1 MKLTPLAI
9 SGCYEVGFP
18 KYVDQRGHFVKTFQY
33 SAFAGL
39 SLETDFAETFYT
51 VSGANVIR
59 GMHFQIPPADHAKM
73 VYCVSGAV
81 MDVALDLRG
90 GSPSYGRHAVVEL
103 DAERC
108 NGVYLCRGIAHGF
121 AVRQAP
127 AVLLYYVTAE
137 HEPELDCGI
146 RWDSCGV
153 RWPVASPLI
162 SARDERLPRLQDYE
176 TPFTDE
182 AMAAPVCK

>member
-9 SGCYEVGFP
+9 PGCYEVRFP
-18 KYVDQRGHFVKTFQY
+18 MHVDQRGHFVKTFQY

-51 VSGANVIR
+51 VSGSNVIR

-81 MDVALDLRG
+81 MDVALDIRG
-90 GSPSYGRHAVVEL
+90 GAPSYGRHAVVEL
-103 DAERC
+103 DAEQC
-108 NGVYLCRGIAHGF
+108 NGVYLSRGIAHGF
-121 AVRQAP
+121 AVRRAP

-137 HEPELDCGI
+137 HVPALDCGI
-146 RWDSCGV
+146 RWDSFGV
-153 RWPVASPLI
+153 QWPFTSPLV
-162 SARDERLPRLQDYE
+162 SARDEKLPRLQEYE

-182 AMAAPVCK
+182 AMAVPAWK